1 MLKESLNQLIDIAT
15 SDDYSKNI
23 IDARKEYQSIA
34 GNIYEDDKS
43 YENRISLFLEWYI
56 FDRIYS
62 DTNQTLIET
71 LLQKNKNAWSPDMLK
86 TFESYSHN
94 IHGLFIVKK
103 IKGDF
108 VKALNLFDNSTYV
121 VNQSFGKIIFNKNL
135 VFEGRLVPYD
145 NSYYFTGSFCFH
157 PDKAI
162 KFIKSKTKY
171 INKINNKNKK
181 ELKAITKKLDLNKK
195 KILKIELKIDDI
207 KSKILKSSSTKKI
220 LQLNL
225 ILDELE
231 LERTS
236 FEKNYIQLESEVH
249 QFTAE
254 KIILGPKILQTQ
266 LIQKLSYMQLVW
278 ERSRLIDL
286 NDIYKN

>member
-15 SDDYSKNI
+15 SADYSKNI

-43 YENRISLFLEWYI
+43 YENRMSLFLEWYI

-162 KFIKSKTKY
+162 KFIKSKTNY